1 VGRSGRALRL
11 VGVLTLIGLGGA
23 LLAGSL
29 YVLGRSGAPAQLRAT
44 LSVAEALRNRS
55 DAGFARAVATRAF
68 SFPRDHGP
76 HPDYKTEW
84 WYYTGTLKT
93 AAGRRFGFQL
103 TFFRSALV
111 ARPVE
116 RSSPWGAN
124 HVYMAHFAVS
134 DVTGRRFY
142 AFERLS
148 RAALGLAGA
157 AAEPFHVWVEDWS
170 AGPPSMR
177 LSAAA
182 EGVAIDLTLRSL
194 GPVVLEGDRGLS
206 RKGPEPGNAS
216 YYYSLTRIP
225 TQGVVAIGSDTYQ
238 VSGFC
243 WMDREWGT
251 SALGRDLVGW
261 DWFALR
267 LADGRDVMFY
277 RLRRRDGSADRR
289 SAGTLI
295 APDGS
300 TRALE
305 REDVAIEVL
314 DTWRSARTGSAYPA
328 HWRLGIPREGLALEI
343 TPWLPDQELD
353 LTVRYWEGAVKV
365 TGAANG
371 RPVDGDGYAELTGYG
386 GTISASK
393 RSRAQ

>member
-1 VGRSGRALRL
+1 MGRSGRALRL
-11 VGVLTLIGLGGA
+11 AGVLTLIGLGGA

-29 YVLGRSGAPAQLRAT
+29 YVLGRSGEPGQLRAS
-44 LSVAEALRNRS
+44 LSVAEALKNLS
-55 DAGFARAVATRAF
+55 DAGFVRAVAPRTF

-84 WYYTGTLKT
+84 WHYTGNLK
-93 AAGRRFGFQL
+93 AADGRRFGFQL
-103 TFFRSALV
+103 TFFRNALV
-111 ARPVE
+111 AKPVE
-116 RSSPWGAN
+116 RSSEWGASQ
-124 HVYMAHFAVS
+124 VYMAHFAVS

-170 AGPPSMR
+170 AGQTGREALPMR

-182 EGVAIDLTLRSL
+182 EGVSIDLTLRSL
-194 GPVVLEGDRGLS
+194 KPVVLEGDRGLS
-206 RKGPEPGNAS
+206 RKGPEPGAAS

-238 VSGFC
+238 VLGLS

-251 SALGRDLVGW
+251 SALGQDQVGW
-261 DWFALR
+261 DWFGLR

-289 SAGTLI
+289 SAGTLV

-300 TRALE
+300 THALA

-314 DTWRSARTGSAYPA
+314 DTWWSARTGSAYPS
-328 HWRLGIPREGLALEI
+328 HWRLGIPREGLELEI
-343 TPWLPDQELD
+343 TPYLPDQELD
-353 LTVRYWEGAVKV
+353 LAVRYWEGAVKI

-371 RPVDGDGYAELTGYG
+371 RPIGGDGYVELTGYAD
-386 GTISASK
+386 T
-393 RSRAQ
+393 R